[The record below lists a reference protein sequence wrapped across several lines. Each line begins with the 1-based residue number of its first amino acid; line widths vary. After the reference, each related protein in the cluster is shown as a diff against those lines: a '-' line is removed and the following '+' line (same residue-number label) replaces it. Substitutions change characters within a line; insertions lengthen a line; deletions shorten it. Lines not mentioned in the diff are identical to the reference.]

1 LCSEAVYKGHN
12 IPHADWFI
20 QYDPPQDAYHYI
32 QIASEICSTASS
44 DASPGKAIIFLLPE
58 ESQFV
63 KLLADL
69 NLTSTE
75 FSFPQHKLANIQEQ
89 VDNLVERNYFFN
101 KSATE
106 AWRAYL
112 QVIIIIL
119 FYSTISLLAWF
130 LSFNLFLFFL

>member
-1 LCSEAVYKGHN
+1 LCSEAIYKGQN

-32 QIASEICSTASS
+32 QIASEICTTDASSTA
-44 DASPGKAIIFLLPE
+44 GKAIIFLLPE

-69 NLTSTE
+69 NLPSTE

-112 QVIIIIL
+112 QVITIPTLL
-119 FYSTISLLAWF
+119 FYY
-130 LSFNLFLFFL
+130 